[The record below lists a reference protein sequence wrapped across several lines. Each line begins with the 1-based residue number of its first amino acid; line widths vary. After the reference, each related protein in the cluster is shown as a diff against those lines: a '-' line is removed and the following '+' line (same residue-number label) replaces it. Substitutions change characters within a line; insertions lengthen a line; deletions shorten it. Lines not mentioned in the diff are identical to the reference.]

1 MSSSNSPLPP
11 DKLLQAQNLAVGLTP
26 DQAKWL
32 AGFYAGIG
40 FATGGAID
48 PTPAAGAKPP
58 LTVLYGSESGNAEKL
73 SGKIQKVADK
83 AGFKSKVVSM
93 GDAKAA
99 DLKKSENLLVVV
111 STWGEGDPPDAA
123 IDYYEEF
130 MGKDMPKLDGLK
142 FSVCG
147 LGDTSYEHFCKM
159 GKDFDTRL
167 EALGAERAHER
178 VDCDVDFQADFDKW
192 LAGAIDGLPSAAVAD
207 VATQAAVAPSTVEY
221 SKTNPYEAEVLE
233 KIVLNGTGSAK
244 ETLHLELS
252 LEESGLTYQ
261 PGDALG
267 IYPVNRK
274 EDVDAILL
282 ATGLKANAK
291 LGEQTLVEALETN
304 FDITSLSP
312 AIAMKYNGIVAS
324 KSLETAIAEKAA
336 FKDWIWGRQLVDLI
350 EAYPHKE
357 WTPESFTSILRPL
370 AARLGPPLRGRGLL

>member
-1 MSSSNSPLPP
+1 MSPSDSPLPP
-11 DKLLQAQNLAVGLTP
+11 DKLLQAQNLAAGLTP

-48 PTPAAGAKPP
+48 PTAATGAKPS

-73 SGKIQKVADK
+73 SGTIKKASDK

-99 DLKKSENLLVVV
+99 NLKKSENLLVVV

-130 MGKDMPKLDGLK
+130 MGEDMPKLDGLK

-167 EALGAERAHER
+167 EALGAERAHAR

-192 LAGAIDGLPSAAVAD
+192 LAGAIDSLPSTAVAE
-207 VATQAAVAPSTVEY
+207 VATPAFAIDPSTVEY

-252 LEESGLTYQ
+252 LDNSGLTYQ

-274 EDVDAILL
+274 EDIDAILL

-291 LGEQTLVEALETN
+291 LGDQTLVEALETS

-324 KSLETAIAEKAA
+324 ESLELAIADRTA
-336 FKDWIWGRQLVDLI
+336 FKDLSLI
-350 EAYPHKE
+350 H
-357 WTPESFTSILRPL
+357 I
-370 AARLGPPLRGRGLL
+370 